1 MVCVISLLSLSNLH
15 VPIGYITELSYIL
28 SILMCLERLSI
39 TTLVTESEWAFP
51 EIIRAVNTSPVLQ
64 NVVLRLRCVPD
75 SITHIAQLNWSL
87 LDHLKI
93 NSTGKCPR
101 IDLCVTGRHSLLGTR
116 FCPEGILDAL
126 AKNEA
131 LMDLVKQ
138 GLVVL
143 TTTEMLKSE
152 HRASWQGFCQLIRG
166 FSFYRPLEN
175 CCFGHL

>member
-1 MVCVISLLSLSNLH
+1 MELPYVL
-15 VPIGYITELSYIL
+15 PILIR
-28 SILMCLERLSI
+28 LERLSI
-39 TTLVTESEWAFP
+39 TTLVTESVWPLP

-64 NVVLRLRCVPD
+64 NVVLRLHCVSN
-75 SITHIAQLNWSL
+75 SITNLARLDWSL
-87 LDHLKI
+87 LGHLKS
-93 NSTGKCPR
+93 NSTGKRPR

-143 TTTEMLKSE
+143 TTAD
-152 HRASWQGFCQLIRG
+152 RAS
-166 FSFYRPLEN
+166 
-175 CCFGHL
+175 